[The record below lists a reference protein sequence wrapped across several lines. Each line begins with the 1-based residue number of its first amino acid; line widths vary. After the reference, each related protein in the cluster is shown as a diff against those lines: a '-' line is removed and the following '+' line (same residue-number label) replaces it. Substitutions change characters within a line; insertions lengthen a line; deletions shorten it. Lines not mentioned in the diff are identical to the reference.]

1 MNEAMHSAVVLQKDW
16 MSSGALPPEFETC
29 SPTCL
34 SDLSDYRLA
43 RAAAAHDMRALG
55 ELYERH
61 KHRVYAVCTRM
72 TRNPAEADDLTQEVF
87 LSLVHKIGSYRGESQ
102 FTTWLHRL
110 TVNCVLMYF
119 RRPSRRES
127 TFSDLEDVVAIAPR
141 LAIPLQP
148 ARMPDLIAVRSAI
161 AQLPRHRRAV
171 FVLFEIAGYEHEE
184 IGRLLGCSAG
194 TSKSQLH
201 RARATLRKRLAIK
214 LI

>member
-1 MNEAMHSAVVLQKDW
+1 MHSALALHSDW
-16 MSSGALPPEFETC
+16 INPPDAQPPLEA
-29 SPTCL
+29 PGPMCL
-34 SDLSDYRLA
+34 AEMSDYGLA

-72 TRNPAEADDLTQEVF
+72 THNPALADDLTQEVF

-127 TFSDLEDVVAIAPR
+127 NFSDLDNVIPIAPR
-141 LAIPLQP
+141 LTTPP
-148 ARMPDLIAVRSAI
+148 ARLPDTIAFRSAI
-161 AQLPRHRRAV
+161 AQLPRGCRTV
-171 FVLFEIAGYEHEE
+171 FVLFAIAGYEHEE
-184 IGRLLGCSAG
+184 IAKLLGLSAG

-201 RARATLRKRLAIK
+201 RARVRLRQLLAIK
-214 LI
+214 LK

>member
-1 MNEAMHSAVVLQKDW
+1 MQPLVAFQSDQFTSYDSPLPAL
-16 MSSGALPPEFETC
+16 GTLPP
-29 SPTCL
+29 L
-34 SDLSDYRLA
+34 SLTQMSDYALA
-43 RAAAAHDMRALG
+43 RAAAGHDMRALG

-72 TRNPAEADDLTQEVF
+72 TGNTADADDLTQEVF

-127 TFSDLEDVVAIAPR
+127 NFADLEIVFPIEPR
-141 LAIPLQP
+141 LAALPPGRIT
-148 ARMPDLIAVRSAI
+148 DGIAFRSAI
-161 AQLPRHRRAV
+161 SQLPRGCRTA

-184 IGRLLGCSAG
+184 IARLLGCTSG

-201 RARATLRKRLAIK
+201 RARRKLRALLKHSVM
-214 LI
+214 

>member
-1 MNEAMHSAVVLQKDW
+1 MHSAVPLQGNWIRPTD
-16 MSSGALPPEFETC
+16 AP
-29 SPTCL
+29 SPKIEARGLTSL
-34 SDLSDYRLA
+34 SEVSDYGLA

-72 TRNPAEADDLTQEVF
+72 THNPAEADDLTQEVF
-87 LSLVHKIGSYRGESQ
+87 LSLVHKIDSYRGDSQ

-127 TFSDLEDVVAIAPR
+127 NFSDLEDVVAIAPR
-141 LAIPLQP
+141 LATPLH
-148 ARMPDLIAVRSAI
+148 AAHMPDLIAVRAAI
-161 AQLPRHRRAV
+161 AQLPRQRRTI

-184 IGRLLGCSAG
+184 IGKLLGCSAG

-201 RARATLRKRLAIK
+201 HARATLRKILAIK
-214 LI
+214 FV

>member
-1 MNEAMHSAVVLQKDW
+1 M
-16 MSSGALPPEFETC
+16 
-29 SPTCL
+29 CL
-34 SDLSDYRLA
+34 AEMSDYGLA

-72 TRNPAEADDLTQEVF
+72 THNPALADDLTQEVF

-127 TFSDLEDVVAIAPR
+127 NFSDLDNVIPIAPR
-141 LAIPLQP
+141 LTTPP
-148 ARMPDLIAVRSAI
+148 ARLPDTIAFRSAI
-161 AQLPRHRRAV
+161 AQLPRGCRTV
-171 FVLFEIAGYEHEE
+171 FVLFAIAGYEHEE
-184 IGRLLGCSAG
+184 IAKLLGLSAG

-201 RARATLRKRLAIK
+201 RARVRLRQLLAIK
-214 LI
+214 LK